1 MGPPASVFL
10 CVGPRS
16 QLTFRINNGMP
27 HLSIQH
33 NSANLEKSLFSLP
46 LLLMHLLHHNWI
58 LTLLKEIKTETETC
72 YCSKKHWYPKIGDL
86 SGSWLLWWVYA
97 GWSMHS
103 SGRRRE
109 DGPEGAWSP
118 LFLLFC
124 VGVCGW
130 EWKAAAS
137 TLSYESGSKLT
148 AWWLDLI
155 SSHWISDSDLFLLCE
170 RRDASSFSIHVT
182 MTMQY
187 ECVWYW
193 KECVVNQYCTS
204 ALRAVHKDHCLAAL
218 CLSRNWHVGCHYTNK
233 GVFTK
238 CRFVS
243 EAYSLCL
250 SCAFHYFACCAQR
263 WFGKLGAHSAVAQL
277 MKAPVTETPLPRY
290 HPWFL
295 SPSITLP
302 LLFLSHSSD
311 HLLPQDHQPS
321 RHFKQ
326 LLVFVEA

>member
-1 MGPPASVFL
+1 MLV
-10 CVGPRS
+10 
-16 QLTFRINNGMP
+16 
-27 HLSIQH
+27 
-33 NSANLEKSLFSLP
+33 E
-46 LLLMHLLHHNWI
+46 
-58 LTLLKEIKTETETC
+58 
-72 YCSKKHWYPKIGDL
+72 
-86 SGSWLLWWVYA
+86 A
-97 GWSMHS
+97 GFTKVCMHS

-148 AWWLDLI
+148 AWWLNLI
-155 SSHWISDSDLFLLCE
+155 SSHWISDSDLFLLRE
-170 RRDASSFSIHVT
+170 RREASSFSIRVT

-187 ECVWYW
+187 ECVIL
-193 KECVVNQYCTS
+193 KVVCCHPILYICPPSSTQRS
-204 ALRAVHKDHCLAAL
+204 
-218 CLSRNWHVGCHYTNK
+218 LSRRSLPEQKLACWMSLHKQRCVYKVQVRLG
-233 GVFTK
+233 GLLSLSVF
-238 CRFVS
+238 
-243 EAYSLCL
+243 
-250 SCAFHYFACCAQR
+250 CAFHYFAVCAQR
-263 WFGKLGAHSAVAQL
+263 WFGKWGAHSAVAQL
-277 MKAPVTETPLPRY
+277 MKVPGTETPSPRY
-290 HPWFL
+290 HPWFFFL

-321 RHFKQ
+321 SHFKQ